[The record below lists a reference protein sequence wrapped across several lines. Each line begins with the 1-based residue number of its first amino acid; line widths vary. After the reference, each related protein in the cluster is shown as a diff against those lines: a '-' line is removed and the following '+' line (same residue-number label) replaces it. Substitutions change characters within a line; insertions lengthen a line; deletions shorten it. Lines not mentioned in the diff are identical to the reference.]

1 MLTLADAAE
10 LDDGPRKSK
19 SGTER
24 LCALTR
30 QVAPIGELI
39 RFVVGPDGQVV
50 PDLKRKLPGRGLWIS
65 NSHGAVAEA
74 AKRGVFARGFKRK
87 VEVSPALA
95 DETGALLRRAV
106 LDALAMAAKAGEVV
120 AGFMKV
126 ERALGEA
133 RVTALI
139 HASDG
144 AADGT
149 RKLNAT
155 AHGILARQ
163 TAENG
168 EIGDIPAPL
177 PVINVLTTDELDLA
191 LGRSNVIH
199 AALLAGAAG
208 KTVLL
213 RSDALARFRKD
224 SDTTAAGEQASR
236 PVSLT
241 T

>member
-1 MLTLADAAE
+1 MLIIADAAE
-10 LDDGPRKSK
+10 LDDGPRNTRSR
-19 SGTER
+19 TER
-24 LCALTR
+24 LCALKR

-95 DETGALLRRAV
+95 DETGSLLTRAV

-133 RVTALI
+133 HVVALI

-149 RKLNAT
+149 RKLNA
-155 AHGILARQ
+155 AAVRSVLARQ
-163 TAENG
+163 TAGNG
-168 EIGDIPAPL
+168 EIGDIEAPL
-177 PVINVLTTDELDLA
+177 PIIDVLTTDELDLA

-224 SDTTAAGEQASR
+224 SDRTGSR
-236 PVSLT
+236 
-241 T
+241 

>member
-1 MLTLADAAE
+1 MLAIADATE
-10 LDDGPRKSK
+10 LDNGPRNSK

-39 RFVVGPDGQVV
+39 RFVIGPGGQVV

-65 NSHGAVAEA
+65 NSHSAVAEA
-74 AKRGVFARGFKRK
+74 AKRGVFGRGFKRK
-87 VEVSPALA
+87 VEVSPVLA
-95 DETGALLRRAV
+95 DETGTLLTRAV

-126 ERALGEA
+126 ERALGEG
-133 RVTALI
+133 RVVALI
-139 HASDG
+139 HACDG
-144 AADGT
+144 SPDGT
-149 RKLNAT
+149 RKLAAT
-155 AHGILARQ
+155 ARSILARQ
-163 TAENG
+163 TAENC
-168 EIGDIPAPL
+168 EIGDIPAAL
-177 PVINVLTTDELDLA
+177 PVIGVLTTDELDLA

-224 SDTTAAGEQASR
+224 SDTTGGR
-236 PVSLT
+236 
-241 T
+241 